1 MGSGPGQSTAKAVG
15 RDQKG
20 QVGILSRPLA
30 TKTRAKSSTRAT
42 KSKSGRRLPPKV
54 KTGPDIPLLPMVV
67 GGLLVAVAIVLIV
80 VSVMNNRPTPAQKS
94 VDNIPCDQLEHTDVH
109 YHAALQII
117 YNGIPVTPF
126 PGNVGRLSTCFY
138 WLHTHAESPGVI
150 HIESPKDRTFTLGN
164 FFDIWATSLGTPEPL
179 DRTHVSTFTLTPDQ
193 KMVIYVDAGDGK
205 GPQLYDGEPRAIVL
219 KTHAVITIEIT
230 PPEVT
235 PPPKFTFE
243 SGL

>member
-1 MGSGPGQSTAKAVG
+1 
-15 RDQKG
+15 
-20 QVGILSRPLA
+20 
-30 TKTRAKSSTRAT
+30 
-42 KSKSGRRLPPKV
+42 
-54 KTGPDIPLLPMVV
+54 MVV
-67 GGLLVAVAIVLIV
+67 GGLLVAVAVVLIV
-80 VSVMNNRPTPAQKS
+80 VSIYNNKPAPQQPK
-94 VDNIPCDQLEHTDVH
+94 VDNISCDQLEHTDVH

-179 DRTHVSTFTLTPDQ
+179 DRTHVSTFTLTADQ
-193 KMVIYVDAGDGK
+193 KMIIYVDAGDGK
-205 GPQLYDGEPRAIVL
+205 GPQLYDGDPRAISLGSSAHPHV
-219 KTHAVITIEIT
+219 VITIEIT
-230 PPEVT
+230 PPTVN
-235 PPPKFTFE
+235 PPPKFTFQ